1 MFTNITCS
9 RGGAPMQA
17 LQSSDLLSSDSH
29 ALDQLCDFL
38 RRRRETCEPVADFE
52 RFEQDLHRL
61 FVAAEREALGHELA
75 RCDLDVPQVEVEGE
89 RYDRVLRCETTY
101 NSAAGP
107 VRAERSLYRSLRGG
121 RALCPLE
128 LRAGIIEGYWTP
140 LAAKQAT
147 WAVAHL
153 TPQESEELFAL
164 LGNMTPSKST
174 LDRLPKAL
182 SVHWEATRPA
192 FEATLRTQ
200 ETIPPEAVSMAVSLD
215 GVMAPMKDGKR
226 QAKRHKALAKG
237 KAPSGPLGYQE
248 VGCATVSYYDRLGE
262 RLVTRRMARMP
273 EANKATLKRQLTAE
287 VMGALIQRPDLRVVK
302 VADGAADN
310 WTYLGETLPV
320 GDEVVDFYHAVDRL
334 SDALGAAYGEGTATY
349 QERLTTLREVL
360 RDAPRG
366 VDKVIEALC
375 RIRSRYPRRQ
385 AIHKT
390 IAYFREHRHRMRYR
404 DLRVQFLPIGSGVVE
419 AACKTLVS
427 QRLKR
432 SGMRWRVPGG
442 QAILTFRA
450 LCQSERFERAWP
462 LLVETYKRTVTLPRK
477 VIALSQHR

>member
-1 MFTNITCS
+1 
-9 RGGAPMQA
+9 MQA
-17 LQSSDLLSSDSH
+17 LQSHELLSSESH
-29 ALDQLCDFL
+29 AMDQLHDFL
-38 RRRRETCEPVADFE
+38 RRRRTASAPVEDFE

-107 VRAERSLYRSLRGG
+107 VRVARSLYRSPRGG

-128 LRAGIIEGYWTP
+128 LRAGIIEGYWTA

-153 TPQESEELFAL
+153 TPQESEELFDL

-182 SVHWEATRPA
+182 SAHWEAKRPH
-192 FEATLRTQ
+192 FEAVLRKP
-200 ETIPPEAVSMAVSLD
+200 ETIPQEAVSMAVSLD

-237 KAPSGPLGYQE
+237 KAPSGPAGYQE

-262 RLVTRRMARMP
+262 RLLTRRMARMP

-287 VMGALIQRPDLRVVK
+287 VMGALSQRPDLHVVK
-302 VADGAADN
+302 VADGTADN
-310 WTYLGETLPV
+310 WVYLGETLPV
-320 GDEVVDFYHAVDRL
+320 GEEVLDFYHAVGHL
-334 SDALGAAYGEGTATY
+334 SDALSAAYGEGTPKY
-349 QERLTTLREVL
+349 QERLATLRDVL
-360 RDAPRG
+360 RDAPHG
-366 VDKVIEALC
+366 VDRVIEALG
-375 RIRSRYPRRQ
+375 RLRSRYPRRQ

-390 IAYFREHRHRMRYR
+390 IAYFREHRHRMRYS
-404 DLRVQFLPIGSGVVE
+404 DLRAQLLPIGSGVVE

-462 LLVETYKRTVTLPRK
+462 LLVETYKQTITLPRK
-477 VIALSQHR
+477 VIALRKHR